1 MDKNINQARVVF
13 YDFFAGVFLRNLLS
27 GREEVIK
34 KQLQALGSTPLDDYT
49 QKSFQILQTQLEQDG
64 IKNLM
69 HEYDEVF
76 EVPLSGEVVFPY
88 ISHYKN
94 GCLNGEILVDIRQ
107 AVKALPIRANS
118 EIFKETED
126 HLGFLFLMMRYC
138 IEEGKYEE
146 NEKEIF
152 SFYINPYVSK
162 FIADIIE
169 NSKSNLYKEIA
180 LILKSFMEFEVSYVK

>member
-180 LILKSFMEFEVSYVK
+180 LILKSFMEFEASYVK